1 VKKEKNMSLDHTN
14 LQRLATTVRT
24 LSIDAVQ
31 KANSG
36 HPGLPLGAADF
47 TSVLWANYLR
57 FDPKD
62 PHWMN
67 RDRFVLSAGHGCMI
81 LYSMLNL
88 FGYDL
93 PMSQIQQFRQWESQ
107 TPGHPEF
114 GMTAGVECTTGPLG
128 QGASN
133 AVGLALSQKMLA
145 ARYGADLFNYRVY
158 ALVSD
163 GDLMEGVA
171 AEAGSLAGHL
181 QLDNLIYLYDDNKI
195 SLAGETEIC
204 FTESVAQ
211 RYEAYGWFVQSCD
224 GHNMDEVAACLDK
237 ALANKGKPSLICC
250 KTLLG
255 YGSPNKANTH
265 DAHGAPL
272 GPDEVKATKKNLGW
286 PEDAQFLV
294 PEDVQSY
301 IAGLVEKKTQV
312 ATSWKESFKAWKAAN
327 AELAKQLDAQVTRTL
342 DPKLKDELLAAF
354 KEPKKDATRN
364 LSGKAIQVIAK
375 HVPGFVGGSADLDPS
390 TKTAI
395 SGGGSVGHEGFAGKN
410 IHYGVREHAMGAIAN
425 GLAYTQSWIPYTATF
440 LVFSDYMR
448 PAMRV
453 GAISHLQSLYIFTH
467 DSFWVGE
474 DGPTHEP
481 IEHVMSLRLI
491 PNLNVY
497 RPADGVEVAMC
508 YYSALERK
516 NGPSTLIFSR
526 QNLPALTRPASFTP
540 EDVLKGAYIAREV
553 SNPKLVIVATGSE
566 VSTAIE
572 AAELLEAEGT
582 PTQVV
587 SMPCVEIFMA
597 QPDSYKQK
605 ILPASAKTAAVE
617 AGTTFG
623 WSDLLGRHVKTVGID
638 HYGASAPGEVLA
650 EKFGF
655 TGKAVKEKLASWL
668 KAV

>member
-1 VKKEKNMSLDHTN
+1 MALDLKN

-36 HPGLPLGAADF
+36 HPGLPMGAADF

-57 FDPKD
+57 FNPKD
-62 PHWMN
+62 PRWVN
-67 RDRFVLSAGHGCMI
+67 RDRFVLSAGHGCML

-88 FGYDL
+88 FGYDV
-93 PMSQIQQFRQWESQ
+93 PMGQIQQFRQWESI

-114 GMTAGVECTTGPLG
+114 GITSGVECTTGPLG
-128 QGASN
+128 QGAANS
-133 AVGLALSQKMLA
+133 VGLALSAKMLA
-145 ARYGADLFNYRVY
+145 ARYGEDVFNYRVF

-163 GDLMEGVA
+163 GDLMEGVS
-171 AEAGSLAGHL
+171 AEAGSLAGHM

-195 SLAGETEIC
+195 SLAGETELC
-204 FTESVAQ
+204 FTESVAK

-224 GHNMDEVAACLDK
+224 GHNMEEVAACLDK
-237 ALANKGKPSLICC
+237 AVANKGKPSLICC
-250 KTLLG
+250 RTILG
-255 YGSPNKANTH
+255 FGSPNKKNTH
-265 DAHGAPL
+265 EAHGAPL
-272 GPDEVKATKKNLGW
+272 GPEEVKATKKNLGW

-301 IAGLVEKKTQV
+301 IAGLVEKKAQAHST
-312 ATSWKESFKAWKAAN
+312 WKQSFEKWRASH
-327 AELAKQLDAQVTRTL
+327 EDLAKQLDAQLTRTL
-342 DPKLKDELLAAF
+342 DGKLKEELLAAF

-395 SGGGSVGHEGFAGKN
+395 SAGGDAGHGGFAGKN
-410 IHYGVREHAMGAIAN
+410 IHFGVREHAMGSMAN
-425 GLAYTQSWIPYTATF
+425 GLAYTQAWIPYTATF

-453 GAISHLQSLYIFTH
+453 GAISHLQALYIFTH

-491 PNLNVY
+491 PNLNVH
-497 RPADGVEVAMC
+497 RPADGIEVAMS

-516 NGPSTLIFSR
+516 KGPSALIFSR
-526 QNLPALTRPASFTP
+526 QNLPALTRPASFSP
-540 EDVLKGAYIAREV
+540 DDVLKGAYIIRE
-553 SNPKLVIVATGSE
+553 SANPALVIVATGSE
-566 VSTAIE
+566 VATAIE
-572 AAELLEAEGT
+572 AAELLEKDGT

-587 SMPCVEIFMA
+587 SMPCVEAFKA
-597 QPDSYKQK
+597 QPDSYKEK
-605 ILPASAKTAAVE
+605 ILPASVKTAVVE
-617 AGTTFG
+617 AGTTLG
-623 WSDLLGRHVKTVGID
+623 WSTLLERHVLAVGID
-638 HYGASAPGEVLA
+638 HYGASAPGELLA
-650 EKFGF
+650 DKFGF
-655 TGKAVKEKLASWL
+655 TGAAVKAKLAAL
-668 KAV
+668 IKKA

>member
-1 VKKEKNMSLDHTN
+1 MTLDVKN

-36 HPGLPLGAADF
+36 HPGLPMGAADF
-47 TSVLWANYLR
+47 SSVLWANYLR
-57 FDPKD
+57 FNPKD
-62 PHWMN
+62 PTWLN
-67 RDRFVLSAGHGCMI
+67 RDRFVLSAGHGSML
-81 LYSMLNL
+81 LYSLLNL

-93 PMSQIQQFRQWESQ
+93 PMSQIQQFRQWESI

-114 GMTAGVECTTGPLG
+114 GVTAGVEATTGPLG
-128 QGASN
+128 QGAANS
-133 AVGLALSQKMLA
+133 VGLALSGKMLA
-145 ARYGADLFNYRVY
+145 ARYGEDLFNYRVF

-163 GDLMEGVA
+163 GDLMEGVS

-181 QLDNLIYLYDDNKI
+181 KLDNLIYLYDDNNI

-204 FTESVAQ
+204 FTESVAK
-211 RYEAYGWFVQSCD
+211 RYEAYGWYVQSCD
-224 GHNMDEVAACLDK
+224 GHNLQEVAACIEK
-237 ALANKGKPSLICC
+237 ATANRGKPSLICC

-255 YGSPNKANTH
+255 FGSPNKANTH

-272 GPDEVKATKKNLGW
+272 GADEVKATKKNLGW

-294 PEDVQSY
+294 PDDVQSY
-301 IAGLVEKKTQV
+301 IAALVEKKTQE
-312 ATSWKESFKAWKAAN
+312 ANAWKQSFEKWKGAHAD
-327 AELAKQLDAQVTRTL
+327 LAKQLDAQITRTL

-410 IHYGVREHAMGAIAN
+410 IHYGVREHAMGSMAN
-425 GLAYTQSWIPYTATF
+425 GLAYTQAWIPYTATF

-453 GAISHLQSLYIFTH
+453 GALSHIQALYIFTH

-491 PNLNVY
+491 PNLHVH
-497 RPADGVEVAMC
+497 RPADGVEVAMS
-508 YYSALERK
+508 YYAALQRK

-526 QNLPALTRPASFTP
+526 QNLPALTRPASFSP
-540 EDVLKGAYIAREV
+540 DDVLKGGYIVREA
-553 SNPKLVIVATGSE
+553 SAPKLVIVATGSE
-566 VSTAIE
+566 VATAIE

-582 PTQVV
+582 PTRVV
-587 SMPCVEIFMA
+587 SMPCVELFKA
-597 QPDSYKQK
+597 QDAQYKAK
-605 ILPASAKTAAVE
+605 ILPADVKTAVVE
-617 AGTTFG
+617 AGTTVG
-623 WSDLLGRHVKTVGID
+623 WRDLLGRDLFTVGID
-638 HYGASAPGEVLA
+638 HYGASAPGELLA

-655 TGKAVKEKLASWL
+655 TGKSVKEKIAAWL
-668 KAV
+668 